1 MAGTLDGLG
10 DLALIFAG
18 SAGDAA
24 RQDLALLVDEL
35 LQEVGI
41 FVVDVL
47 DAVLLE
53 AAVFLS
59 LGIDCYGS
67 QIFDV
72 VVIVHLCHFSSFL
85 IVQH

>member
-1 MAGTLDGLG
+1 MAQVNNNNDIKYLTPI
-10 DLALIFAG
+10 A
-18 SAGDAA
+18 
-24 RQDLALLVDEL
+24 
-35 LQEVGI
+35 
-41 FVVDVL
+41 VDVL

-72 VVIVHLCHFSSFL
+72 VVVVHLCHFSSVL
-85 IVQH
+85 VVQH